1 MPKSLFL
8 LFLSIVFVLPACQL
22 KTSEEEVTTVETPEG
37 VVSLASENAMAVP
50 LNAVFSSRNGSF
62 SFEMTYDGAL
72 LNLVESEDESVPR
85 YEVEGGAVIE
95 MRSDWVDLA
104 SKEAEMAGSPVR
116 IGKYDVYQFMDVE
129 AACSLDVTLIP
140 YAEEYLKVVLKVC
153 GGDDGEA
160 GRLALSQLLEHL
172 VLNAK

>member
-1 MPKSLFL
+1 M
-8 LFLSIVFVLPACQL
+8 
-22 KTSEEEVTTVETPEG
+22 
-37 VVSLASENAMAVP
+37 
-50 LNAVFSSRNGSF
+50 
-62 SFEMTYDGAL
+62 
-72 LNLVESEDESVPR
+72 
-85 YEVEGGAVIE
+85 IE